1 MTGGMTALVAAKV
14 LGPRIGRFFDAD
26 GNELPE
32 PHTFPPHSVALQ
44 VLGTFILWVG
54 WYGFNPGSTLAIASA
69 ASGNVAALCAVT
81 TTIAAATSAVT
92 AMFTDM
98 LMTRKKTGETMYDI
112 TMAMN
117 GALGG
122 LVSITAGC
130 SVVTPWAAFI
140 IGIIGGWTYIFW
152 SSLLVKL
159 KIDDAVDAIPVH
171 FGCGIWGCIAVGLFA
186 KPSLVGE
193 AYGEHGHYGVFYN
206 VSDWN
211 LFACQIC
218 GVLWII
224 GWVAMVMTPFFHVLN
239 ILGLFRVDTVEEE
252 VGLDISHHKGAAYD
266 LSGPTEAQVEKY
278 EISTSQRKL
287 EVPKDDG
294 EEAPKDDGE
303 DAA

>member
-1 MTGGMTALVAAKV
+1 MWICHA
-14 LGPRIGRFFDAD
+14 GRFYDAD

-44 VLGTFILWVG
+44 VLGTFVLWVG

-81 TTIAAATSAVT
+81 TTITAATSAVT

-98 LMTRKKTGETMYDI
+98 ILTRRKTGETMYDI
-112 TMAMN
+112 TMCMN

-130 SVVTPWAAFI
+130 SVVAPWAAFI

-171 FGCGIWGCIAVGLFA
+171 FGCGIW
-186 KPSLVGE
+186 
-193 AYGEHGHYGVFYN
+193 
-206 VSDWN
+206 VSD
-211 LFACQIC
+211 FFVSC
-218 GVLWII
+218 GF
-224 GWVAMVMTPFFHVLN
+224 M
-239 ILGLFRVDTVEEE
+239 
-252 VGLDISHHKGAAYD
+252 
-266 LSGPTEAQVEKY
+266 
-278 EISTSQRKL
+278 
-287 EVPKDDG
+287 
-294 EEAPKDDGE
+294 
-303 DAA
+303 